1 MTYPLLTVAIAI
13 ISSSTERTELR
24 NGGLLT

>member
-1 MTYPLLTVAIAI
+1 MTYPLLAVAVAII
-13 ISSSTERTELR
+13 GSSSERTELR